1 MAGTQEESE
10 EDDKE
15 ESDDKNYQGTSKGV
29 TGERNSTSHKV
40 IFVDNLPSTMDKN
53 GFIDLFRSYGVIVD
67 FKFLKHKTGAET
79 GYGFVE
85 FGDWEDGRKAIHELN
100 WKLIEQRNI
109 RVSRAKPP
117 TKRVSMTNLYV
128 ENVPKSWND
137 ETITAYFSRICEITH
152 ARILVNR
159 KNGQSRG
166 VGFVHC
172 YSNDHAK
179 AAIQYVNVENRGKE
193 GGLNLFVKFA
203 KISRAERKIQRQR
216 SGHGNQERRKWLSRD
231 FKASDNYKEQSWM
244 RTDHASGIVTQD
256 DRSSQRGGN
265 SHYGQR
271 QHRSAGR
278 NSKFNRKK
286 SIRRKYD
293 KRPPRVLTNG
303 GQYNESNREMDIK
316 QSFDQNRYLPM
327 SSPNHFIPMQPNAS
341 GLAQLPHHGMMTPAF
356 QQTSYLG
363 EQQMISTAIPS
374 KLNHVNPVIQIPF
387 RRMIPQMMHSKDI
400 EAGCW
405 KSDRRMQPGI
415 KPKNWLDEKNAE
427 RVAATDAI
435 SNGVAGKLFYPS
447 NPCINTAG
455 SSHQSVRPY
464 AWSPMVTPVVGTPV
478 GVASPFFANLVGSPI
493 LGSPPNAI
501 PIDLHSNTNHMA
513 SPQISGNLPPH
524 GSGVLPPQTP
534 GIIPRQSPGVLPPQ
548 TPGILSCSNVQSPN
562 STVQPNAMYWPISP
576 LTVTHSLATP
586 FTLQQQMP
594 NLSLNDNASRNW
606 RLEEKEPATVNN
618 TFPLP
623 AYGSEATSTPKHTT
637 LRNRPG
643 GGVGTFIETPA
654 KERSGNYNKGGQFV
668 RRGKQLVEEMSQAS
682 SPMGQGQL
690 SRQKSWSGL
699 QSYFTTQNISID
711 PSANQIAIEASP
723 VTRLPR

>member
-10 EDDKE
+10 DDDKE
-15 ESDDKNYQGTSKGV
+15 GSDDKNYQGTSKGV

-137 ETITAYFSRICEITH
+137 ETITAYFSRICKITH

-179 AAIQYVNVENRGKE
+179 AAIQFVNVENRGKE
-193 GGLNLFVKFA
+193 GALNLFVKFA

-216 SGHGNQERRKWLSRD
+216 TGHGNQERRKWLSRD
-231 FKASDNYKEQSWM
+231 FKASDNYPEQCWM
-244 RTDHASGIVTQD
+244 RADQASRIVPQD
-256 DRSSQRGGN
+256 DRSSQRRGN

-271 QHRSAGR
+271 QHRSGVR
-278 NSKFNRKK
+278 NSKFNRKR
-286 SIRRKYD
+286 STRRKYD
-293 KRPPRVLTNG
+293 KRSPRVLNNG

-327 SSPNHFIPMQPNAS
+327 SSPNHFIPVQPNTS
-341 GLAQLPHHGMMTPAF
+341 GLAQWPPMMGPAF
-356 QQTSYLG
+356 QQTSCLG
-363 EQQMISTAIPS
+363 EQQMINTAIPN
-374 KLNHVNPVIQIPF
+374 KLNPVPPVIQIPIH
-387 RRMIPQMMHSKDI
+387 RMIPQLMNSRDI

-405 KSDRRMQPGI
+405 KSDQRMQAGI
-415 KPKNWLDEKNAE
+415 KTKNWLDEKNVE
-427 RVAATDAI
+427 RVAATDAN
-435 SNGVAGKLFYPS
+435 SNGVAGKLLYPNNS
-447 NPCINTAG
+447 CINSAA

-464 AWSPMVTPVVGTPV
+464 PWSPMVTPVVG
-478 GVASPFFANLVGSPI
+478 SPFFANLVGSPI
-493 LGSPPNAI
+493 LGSPNTM
-501 PIDLHSNTNHMA
+501 PIDLHSQTNQIA
-513 SPQISGNLPPH
+513 SPSGILTH
-524 GSGVLPPQTP
+524 QGSGFLAPQTP
-534 GIIPRQSPGVLPPQ
+534 GIVPRQSPRVLLPQ
-548 TPGILSCSNVQSPN
+548 TPGILSRSNVQSPN
-562 STVQPNAMYWPISP
+562 SSVQANAVYWPMSP

-586 FTLQQQMP
+586 STLQQQMP
-594 NLSLNDNASRNW
+594 NLSLNESASLCRNW
-606 RLEEKEPATVNN
+606 RLEEKEPTTANN

-623 AYGSEATSTPKHTT
+623 AYGLGATSPPKNTT
-637 LRNRPG
+637 LRIRPG
-643 GGVGTFIETPA
+643 GGVGTLIETPA
-654 KERSGNYNKGGQFV
+654 KEGSGNYNKGVQFV
-668 RRGKQLVEEMSQAS
+668 RTDKQLVEEMSQAS

-711 PSANQIAIEASP
+711 PSANQIATEASP